1 MPGRDF
7 KLVFHV
13 PSSEVPR
20 GPLAGALARAVT
32 TYFGSRRDE
41 EARKLTSLMREG
53 RQALII
59 GLAFLFACGALG
71 WVALQQF
78 PEPLGSFLD
87 EGLLIIGW
95 VALWRPVEMLLY
107 DWRPI
112 RREKKMLDKLANVP
126 VEFRI
131 LSEGSS

>member
-1 MPGRDF
+1 
-7 KLVFHV
+7 
-13 PSSEVPR
+13 
-20 GPLAGALARAVT
+20 
-32 TYFGSRRDE
+32 
-41 EARKLTSLMREG
+41 
-53 RQALII
+53 
-59 GLAFLFACGALG
+59 
-71 WVALQQF
+71 QQL

-87 EGLLIIGW
+87 EGLIIIGW

-131 LSEGSS
+131 LSEVSS